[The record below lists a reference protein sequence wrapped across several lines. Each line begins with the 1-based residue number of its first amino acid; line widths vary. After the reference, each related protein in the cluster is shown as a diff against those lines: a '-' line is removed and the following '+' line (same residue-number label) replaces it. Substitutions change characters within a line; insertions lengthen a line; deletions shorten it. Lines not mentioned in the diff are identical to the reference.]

1 MGAFDWAVSNL
12 TVQSILDEC
21 IAMWQVIGWWRQWH
35 DKLYDDTLSLGL
47 PYESRVSISSTVSVT
62 RHTLQRICCL
72 CSCYARECV
81 DSHSLCESIARV
93 HVCRPFDWLSLVSSW
108 HLLEACFSN
117 WRGAGR
123 TPGSVACS
131 TNGRVSRV
139 SLSLTVSMARR
150 CLQQAHCLSSRL

>member
-21 IAMWQVIGWWRQWH
+21 IAMWRVIGWWRQWH
-35 DKLYDDTLSLGL
+35 DKLYNDTLSLGL

-72 CSCYARECV
+72 CSCCARECV

-93 HVCRPFDWLSLVSSW
+93 HVCRPFDWLSLVFSW
-108 HLLEACFSN
+108 HLLEACFCN
-117 WRGAGR
+117 WRSRSRPHAKLCSVLYKRSSESGVPLFSGLDGAAL
-123 TPGSVACS
+123 SS
-131 TNGRVSRV
+131 TS
-139 SLSLTVSMARR
+139 SLSF
-150 CLQQAHCLSSRL
+150 